1 MGVDVRG
8 LHLVDEAFGPTWSRT
23 TVGLSSYIQDIVTV
37 LSVFG
42 SGLGMLAVKGLSKGL
57 RDLSPGMRTVLT
69 ASTMLQES

>member
-23 TVGLSSYIQDIVTV
+23 TVGLSRYIQDIVTV

-42 SGLGMLAVKGLSKGL
+42 SGLGILGVKGLSKACVT
-57 RDLSPGMRTVLT
+57 SVPG
-69 ASTMLQES
+69 

>member
-42 SGLGMLAVKGLSKGL
+42 SGLGMLAVKGLSKG
-57 RDLSPGMRTVLT
+57 
-69 ASTMLQES
+69 